1 MSLKLKAQKLP
12 SRLLTKTASFLC
24 KSRSD
29 TNCHRAN
36 FSALK
41 PSAPARQRV
50 LKTVAQPLSSS
61 KQREHSFAQRKHKN
75 TANHRFHS
83 KHKLTAHTQSNYGK
97 IIQPLIPKALQG
109 KEPWSTPS
117 SYSVWKPSRLS
128 NSNAI
133 SLKPLPPMYT

>member
-12 SRLLTKTASFLC
+12 SRLLTKTASFLG
-24 KSRSD
+24 KPRSD

-83 KHKLTAHTQSNYGK
+83 KQRFTAHTQSNYGK
-97 IIQPLIPKALQG
+97 NTQPLILKVLQRKNYG
-109 KEPWSTPS
+109 LHKILTAYGSPQDSP
-117 SYSVWKPSRLS
+117 
-128 NSNAI
+128 NSNAT
-133 SLKPLPPMYT
+133 SMKLLPPMCA